1 MEPNISEAAL
11 DPKALGNIQALQRE
25 GAPDIVVKVAKIFLD
40 SSPALLDGLC
50 AAAADGDAAKVGGAA
65 HSLKSSS
72 ANLGALVLSE
82 MCRNIEIAAKQGDLP
97 ADGELA
103 ALTEQFSVACAA
115 IEHLI
120 QARAA

>member
-1 MEPNISEAAL
+1 MEHSNSDGAL

-25 GAPDIVVKVAKIFLD
+25 GAPDIVVKVAKIFLG
-40 SSPALLDGLC
+40 SSPSLLDDLC
-50 AAAADGDAAKVGGAA
+50 AAAADGDSARVGSAA

-82 MCRNIEIAAKQGDLP
+82 MCRNIEIAAKHGELP

-103 ALTEQFSVACAA
+103 ALAEQYSAACVAL
-115 IEHLI
+115 ENLI